1 MFSLIQSLQLS
12 QACQQLFDQKLLNQ
26 FSKAANFD
34 LGRLFSLNA
43 MLMSILS
50 LIHFRVVYIN
60 LKVKKYA
67 KYVSKN
73 RLETL

>member
-1 MFSLIQSLQLS
+1 MLNFDVNLHSQ

-43 MLMSILS
+43 MVMSQLS

-67 KYVSKN
+67 KYI
-73 RLETL
+73 